1 MAESHFFY
9 FLPMIEDTLREKK
22 GTLGDDEIRARAM
35 SYAAVS
41 HGLDPTHLIAARYAM
56 RFERE
61 FFETTEANEV
71 MTELFSGNREMPLTK
86 ELMRTRIFASILVMD
101 SVDRLYQ
108 VPAYD
113 DKLESHG
120 FGARSKQTA
129 RKTLNGTAPKR

>member
-1 MAESHFFY
+1 
-9 FLPMIEDTLREKK
+9 
-22 GTLGDDEIRARAM
+22 M

-56 RFERE
+56 LFEPA

-120 FGARSKQTA
+120 FGAR
-129 RKTLNGTAPKR
+129 